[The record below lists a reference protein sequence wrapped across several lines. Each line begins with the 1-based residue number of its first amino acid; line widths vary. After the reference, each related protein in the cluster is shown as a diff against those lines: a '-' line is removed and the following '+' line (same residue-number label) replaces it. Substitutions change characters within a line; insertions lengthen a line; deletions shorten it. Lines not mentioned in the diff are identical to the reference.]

1 MPGSQQDRQ
10 AAREGHRSRLVV
22 PEDLRAAVH
31 IRPAEAGEGSHP
43 VVPEVRRNRLAV
55 PEEVGPTEN
64 SC

>member
-22 PEDLRAAVH
+22 PEDLRAAGIH
-31 IRPAEAGEGSHP
+31 LAEAGEGSHP